1 MTGLSLPC
9 NSPESGVA
17 IRSPPRKVNFAAGR
31 RVLYQAMEIR
41 VMAKNLFN
49 RRHLI
54 LGLGLAPMAFLSA
67 CTTPGEQ
74 VQGYMIDEKSLAE
87 IKPGMDAQKVLAVL
101 GTPSTV
107 STVGNQSWYYIS
119 QKTNRTFMFS
129 KAEITDQRVVAVFFS
144 KALKVER
151 IGNYGLKDGVVFDF
165 LSNTTPT
172 GGEDLTILR
181 QLLRVVG

>member
-1 MTGLSLPC
+1 MANLQTEFRDMANTLYNRRQILSL
-9 NSPESGVA
+9 S
-17 IRSPPRKVNFAAGR
+17 
-31 RVLYQAMEIR
+31 
-41 VMAKNLFN
+41 
-49 RRHLI
+49 
-54 LGLGLAPMAFLSA
+54 LGLVSATALSA

-74 VQGYMIDEKSLAE
+74 VQGYMIDEKTLADV
-87 IKPGMDAQKVLAVL
+87 KPGMDAQKVLAVL

-107 STVGNQSWYYIS
+107 STIGNQSWYYIS

-129 KAEITDQRVVAVFFS
+129 KAEITDQRVVAVYFS

-151 IGNYGLKDGVVFDF
+151 IGNFGLKDGAVFDF

>member
-1 MTGLSLPC
+1 
-9 NSPESGVA
+9 
-17 IRSPPRKVNFAAGR
+17 
-31 RVLYQAMEIR
+31 
-41 VMAKNLFN
+41 MANTLVN
-49 RRHLI
+49 RRQI
-54 LGLGLAPMAFLSA
+54 LVGLGLASATALSA

-74 VQGYMIDEKSLAE
+74 TQGYMIDEKTLGE
-87 IKPGMDAQKVLAVL
+87 IKPGMDAQKVLATL

-107 STVGNQSWYYIS
+107 STIGNQSWYYIS

-129 KAEITDQRVVAVFFS
+129 KAEIIDQRVVAVYFT

-151 IGNYGLKDGVVFDF
+151 IGNYGLKDGIVFDF

>member
-1 MTGLSLPC
+1 MANMT
-9 NSPESGVA
+9 
-17 IRSPPRKVNFAAGR
+17 
-31 RVLYQAMEIR
+31 
-41 VMAKNLFN
+41 FN
-49 RRHLI
+49 RRHLL
-54 LGLGLAPMAFLSA
+54 LGLGLASATVLTA

-74 VQGYMIDEKSLAE
+74 VQGYMIDEKALAE

-119 QKTNRTFMFS
+119 QKTYRGFMFS
-129 KAEITDQRVVAVFFS
+129 KAQITDQRVVAVYFN
-144 KALKVER
+144 KGLKVER
-151 IGNYGLKDGVVFDF
+151 IGDYGLKDGIVFDF

>member
-1 MTGLSLPC
+1 
-9 NSPESGVA
+9 
-17 IRSPPRKVNFAAGR
+17 
-31 RVLYQAMEIR
+31 
-41 VMAKNLFN
+41 MATTPLN
-49 RRHLI
+49 RRHLL
-54 LGLGLAPMAFLSA
+54 LGLGLVTATALSA

-74 VQGYMIDEKSLAE
+74 VQGYMIDEKAIAE

-119 QKTNRTFMFS
+119 QKTYRGFMFS
-129 KAEITDQRVVAVFFS
+129 KAEITDQRVVAVYFT

-151 IGNYGLKDGVVFDF
+151 IGNYGLKDGIVFDF

>member
-1 MTGLSLPC
+1 MA
-9 NSPESGVA
+9 N
-17 IRSPPRKVNFAAGR
+17 KV
-31 RVLYQAMEIR
+31 
-41 VMAKNLFN
+41 FN
-49 RRHLI
+49 RRHLL
-54 LGLGLAPMAFLSA
+54 LGLGFAPAAVLTA

-74 VQGYMIDEKSLAE
+74 VQGYMIDEKALAE
-87 IKPGMDAQKVLAVL
+87 IKTGMDAQTVLSML

-129 KAEITDQRVVAVFFS
+129 KPEITDQRVVAVYFN
-144 KALKVER
+144 KGLKVER
-151 IGNYGLKDGVVFDF
+151 VGNYGMKDGVVFDF

-181 QLLRVVG
+181 QLFRVVG